1 MKKEVFLILFL
12 LLFAR
17 DPFQGGVGAMLPGPL
32 EAASALSL
40 DVKSIHPLPEWDGE
54 QNLRSHTHG
63 PEEGSQRRL
72 KITFPVALLA
82 TLLFFLMW
90 KFLQGQE

>member
-1 MKKEVFLILFL
+1 MKKEVFWVLFL

-17 DPFQGGVGAMLPGPL
+17 DPFQGGVGAMLSGPQ
-32 EAASALSL
+32 EAAFALSL
-40 DVKSIHPLPEWDGE
+40 DVKSIHPLPEWEGE
-54 QNLRSHTHG
+54 HNLLPHTHG

-72 KITFPVALLA
+72 KITLPVALLA
-82 TLLFFLMW
+82 TLLFLLMW